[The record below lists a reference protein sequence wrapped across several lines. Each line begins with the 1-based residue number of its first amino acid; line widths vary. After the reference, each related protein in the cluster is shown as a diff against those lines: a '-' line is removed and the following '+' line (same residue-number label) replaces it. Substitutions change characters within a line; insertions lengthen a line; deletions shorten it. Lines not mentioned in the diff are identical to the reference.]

1 MDGLYVVA
9 TFSISILFMSILW
22 YIKTS
27 LERRKNPPLPPGP
40 LGLPILGY
48 LPFLGNN
55 LFEKFTELGHKYG
68 PIISLYLGNKL
79 CVVINSPSL
88 VKEVVRDQDSV
99 FANRDI
105 PAVAIVATYGA
116 NDVVFSELSS
126 MWRAMRKI
134 FAQEMMNAKSLDASY
149 NLRRDQVRTAV
160 RQVHAK
166 IGKTVEIGPLIFR
179 TELKV
184 MMNMLWGGKFEG
196 EEGER
201 IASEFL
207 AVAPKLVDLFGKPN
221 ISDFFPLLAGL
232 DIQGVK
238 KQMETYMLIVDKI
251 FETVITQH
259 ERNLSGEIKEGK
271 KDLLQILLEIQNKQ
285 DSEMSISRRQIKAIF
300 MDTVIGGTDTTA
312 ITLEWAMAELMN
324 NPAAMRKAQKEL
336 SEVVGLNDIVEEL
349 HIPKLKYLEA
359 IIKETMRLHPAIPL
373 LIPRSP
379 SQSSTIGGY
388 TIPKNTTVFINV
400 RSIQRDP
407 SIWDKPLEF
416 RPERFLDDKIEKC
429 DYGGNYFHYLPF
441 GSGRRIC
448 AGMPLAERMLMYLL
462 ASFLHSFDWKLGQ
475 GETLDMSEAFGIVLR
490 KGTPLIAVPS
500 PRLSVSD
507 LYD

>member
-1 MDGLYVVA
+1 MDLYVVA

-27 LERRKNPPLPPGP
+27 QGRRKNPPLPPGP

-68 PIISLYLGNKL
+68 PIFSLSLGNKL

-126 MWRAMRKI
+126 KWRAMRKI

-166 IGKTVEIGPLIFR
+166 IGKPVEIGQLIFR

-238 KQMETYMLIVDKI
+238 KQMETYMQIVDKI

-285 DSEMSISRRQIKAIF
+285 DSEMSITRKQIKAIF
-300 MDTVIGGTDTTA
+300 MLRTSGLFYFMHSTFDLFVIFGGHQRRWNRLWE
-312 ITLEWAMAELMN
+312 TLRFFLVMVIPLY
-324 NPAAMRKAQKEL
+324 
-336 SEVVGLNDIVEEL
+336 L
-349 HIPKLKYLEA
+349 HP
-359 IIKETMRLHPAIPL
+359 RLH
-373 LIPRSP
+373 
-379 SQSSTIGGY
+379 
-388 TIPKNTTVFINV
+388 
-400 RSIQRDP
+400 
-407 SIWDKPLEF
+407 
-416 RPERFLDDKIEKC
+416 
-429 DYGGNYFHYLPF
+429 
-441 GSGRRIC
+441 RRI
-448 AGMPLAERMLMYLL
+448 
-462 ASFLHSFDWKLGQ
+462 W
-475 GETLDMSEAFGIVLR
+475 
-490 KGTPLIAVPS
+490 
-500 PRLSVSD
+500 
-507 LYD
+507 